1 MKGTRLPGQMG
12 NSRVTQ
18 LGLQVVDVDSN
29 RNLLILR
36 GAVPGAEGSL
46 VEVRNG

>member
-1 MKGTRLPGQMG
+1 MKGTKLPGQMG

-18 LGLQVVDVDSN
+18 LGLTVVDVDAD

-36 GAVPGAEGSL
+36 GAIPGPEGAV
-46 VEVRNG
+46 VEVRDG